1 MSKVDRIWNNF
12 FKSIMTSTFSEF
24 LTQDQINERANWMI
38 TEYKKIK
45 PHYLYKNIV
54 YMLNN
59 NAISEMAVGYKLH
72 FLQDN
77 YKELFMNPYSEEFDR
92 NDTLIE
98 SDKKLLNSIIHNFSI
113 AINHHVEINL
123 NSSDLNISI
132 DISEIVKELGEFLGI
147 PRYESINEMYIKSG
161 DLLYRMTFGQVL
173 YMVAFNQNPFNG
185 EQCPN
190 EISEIIELHHR
201 HRLDAMRTLKNV
213 WPTGIQLKYV
223 QSSNI
228 F

>member
-1 MSKVDRIWNNF
+1 MKNLLISLIKANIMSKVDRIWNNF

-77 YKELFMNPYSEEFDR
+77 YNLHFCCLLFFRGLQIHRGYNYAPV
-92 NDTLIE
+92 
-98 SDKKLLNSIIHNFSI
+98 LL
-113 AINHHVEINL
+113 
-123 NSSDLNISI
+123 
-132 DISEIVKELGEFLGI
+132 
-147 PRYESINEMYIKSG
+147 
-161 DLLYRMTFGQVL
+161 
-173 YMVAFNQNPFNG
+173 
-185 EQCPN
+185 
-190 EISEIIELHHR
+190 
-201 HRLDAMRTLKNV
+201 
-213 WPTGIQLKYV
+213 
-223 QSSNI
+223 
-228 F
+228 